1 MSTQT
6 VGAIIVAYHPEQ
18 AALKTLVQAIT
29 PQVQTVVVVD
39 NTPNESRATWIN
51 ACCSEMG
58 LVYLGMGKNIGIAA
72 AQNRGIEYLLNQG
85 VDFILFLDHD
95 SIPAANMVSAL
106 LNAYDQHQH
115 HLKPIAAVGP
125 FSFIP
130 KLKMHIPFMTIS
142 GQWYEKQY
150 CDLEHHTF
158 WVNHLISSGS
168 LVPRAALEA
177 IGPMDESLFIDYV
190 DIEWCLRAQ
199 ARGYALLGTCQATM
213 EHDLGDDPLHLL
225 GRKFLTHSPTRH
237 YYLVRNALLLY
248 KKEYI
253 PWRWKYNDA
262 LRVSAKMMLYC
273 FFLAPR
279 WQHFRMACKG
289 FIDGIKGRSGSM
301 TPEL

>member
-1 MSTQT
+1 MSAPA

-18 AALKTLVQAIT
+18 SALQTLVQAIA

-39 NTPNESRATWIN
+39 NTPKESRAAWMNEVCTR
-51 ACCSEMG
+51 MG
-58 LVYLGMGKNIGIAA
+58 LVYLGIGANIGIAA
-72 AQNRGIEYLLNQG
+72 AQNRGIDYLLQQG

-95 SIPAANMVSAL
+95 SIPANNMVSEL
-106 LNAYDQHQH
+106 LNAYHQHQH
-115 HLKPIAAVGP
+115 HAKPIAAVGP

-130 KLKMHIPFMTIS
+130 KLKMHIPFMTMS

-150 CDLEHHTF
+150 CDLEHHAF

-168 LVPRAALEA
+168 LVPRAAIEA
-177 IGPMDESLFIDYV
+177 IGMMDESLFIDYV

-199 ARGYALLGTCQATM
+199 ARGYALLGTCRATM
-213 EHDLGDDPLHLL
+213 QHDLGDEPLQLF
-225 GRKFLTHSPTRH
+225 GQQFLTHSPTRH
-237 YYLVRNALLLY
+237 YYLVRNAILLY
-248 KKEYI
+248 KKDYI

-262 LRVSAKMMLYC
+262 LRVSAKIMLYC

-289 FIDGIKGRSGSM
+289 FIDGLKGHSGSVS
-301 TPEL
+301 P